1 MGVRVGS
8 GIVFLSFFFFSRSSN
23 PWKSVFIWG
32 LIFPEIRMATHE
44 IKKTSAYVW
53 FDAEF
58 TSLELETACLL
69 QVAVIITDC
78 DLNRLHPE
86 SANLNLCIKLAE
98 GEQVSEW
105 VEEHL
110 SGLVAQCRS
119 DKAVTL
125 EEADRQ
131 IAALLDQYAGTP
143 FDSIGDRPVL
153 AGNSVHND
161 WYLMRRFLPMF
172 GSRLHYR
179 LLDVST
185 LKIQWQDWA
194 DGELFDKESIEELNT
209 YYPGGGIDAAN
220 AHDAL
225 FDIKASIA
233 ELSFYRSG
241 LFKR

>member
-1 MGVRVGS
+1 MS
-8 GIVFLSFFFFSRSSN
+8 ENEL
-23 PWKSVFIWG
+23 
-32 LIFPEIRMATHE
+32 
-44 IKKTSAYVW
+44 KKTSAYVW

-58 TSLELETACLL
+58 TSLELESARLL
-69 QVAVIITDC
+69 QVAVIITDTG
-78 DLNRLHPE
+78 LNRMHPE
-86 SANLNLCIKLAE
+86 SEDLNLCIKLEE

-119 DKAVTL
+119 ADAVTI
-125 EEADRQ
+125 EEADKQ

-143 FDSIGDRPVL
+143 YESIGDRPVL

-185 LKIQWQDWA
+185 IKIQWQDWA
-194 DGELFDKESIEELNT
+194 VREPFNKESIDQLNR
-209 YYPGGGIDAAN
+209 YFPGGGIDAAN

-233 ELSFYRSG
+233 ELAFYQSQLMR
-241 LFKR
+241 K

>member
-1 MGVRVGS
+1 MS
-8 GIVFLSFFFFSRSSN
+8 EN
-23 PWKSVFIWG
+23 
-32 LIFPEIRMATHE
+32 EQ
-44 IKKTSAYVW
+44 KKTSAYVW

-58 TSLELETACLL
+58 TSLELETARLL
-69 QVAVIITDC
+69 QVAVIITDTE
-78 DLNRLHPE
+78 LNRLHPE
-86 SANLNLCIKLAE
+86 TADLNLCIKLEE
-98 GEQVSEW
+98 GEQVSAW

-110 SGLVAQCRS
+110 SGLVSQCRS
-119 DKAVTL
+119 ADAVTL

-131 IAALLDQYAGTP
+131 IAAMLDQYAGTP
-143 FDSIGDRPVL
+143 FESIGDRPVL

-185 LKIQWQDWA
+185 LKTQWQDWEA
-194 DGELFDKESIEELNT
+194 KEAFDKESVDQLNQ
-209 YYPGGGIDAAN
+209 YFPGGGIDAAN

-233 ELSFYRSG
+233 ELAFYRAN
-241 LFKR
+241 LFTR